1 MIRLGG
7 IQADDDLQRAP
18 TCKKAHTG
26 QGQRA
31 LTSSTLVVDGCLKL
45 SFIQLS
51 NVVDADLRD
60 MQSARICN
68 SALSSGLSCSVK
80 CSHEFSIFINCISC
94 PGW

>member
-1 MIRLGG
+1 MIRLGS

-31 LTSSTLVVDGCLKL
+31 LTSSTVVVDGCLKL

-51 NVVDADLRD
+51 NVVDAD
-60 MQSARICN
+60 
-68 SALSSGLSCSVK
+68 
-80 CSHEFSIFINCISC
+80 
-94 PGW
+94 

>member
-1 MIRLGG
+1 MIRLGS

-31 LTSSTLVVDGCLKL
+31 LTSSTVVVDGCLKL

-51 NVVDADLRD
+51 NVVDADLQD
-60 MQSARICN
+60 MQSARIFN
-68 SALSSGLSCSVK
+68 SAISRGLRCSVK
-80 CSHEFSIFINCISC
+80 CIDRTLLTQDS
-94 PGW
+94 